1 MRATSTL
8 LSRSSLCRVSHM
20 DVTGVH
26 QAEAAGEGSGKARAD
41 RALLVSWAR
50 PDSYWDVVAAHL
62 PVALITGIALML
74 PLAVAPDDLPLIKC
88 TFLSL
93 TGYPCPFCG
102 LTRSF
107 WAIAHGNWAFAVY
120 HAPLAC
126 LIYVATALLFAWH
139 LTALMTGLR
148 VRSSLFRLLK
158 SPPVVLLMA
167 ATVIANWAYRLV
179 SGLK

>member
-1 MRATSTL
+1 MLRPREAVEVRGKGRGDWVLL
-8 LSRSSLCRVSHM
+8 LSW
-20 DVTGVH
+20 T
-26 QAEAAGEGSGKARAD
+26 
-41 RALLVSWAR
+41 R
-50 PDSYWDVVAAHL
+50 PDSYGDVVVAHL

-74 PLAVAPDDLPLIKC
+74 PHVVSCDDLPLMPC

-107 WAIAHGNWAFAVY
+107 WAIAHGDWAFAV
-120 HAPLAC
+120 HDAPVAC
-126 LIYVATALLFAWH
+126 LVYLATALLFAWH
-139 LTALMTGLR
+139 STALITGLR

-158 SPPVVLLMA
+158 SPIAVWLMVTMVA
-167 ATVIANWAYRLV
+167 LNWAYRLA

>member
-1 MRATSTL
+1 
-8 LSRSSLCRVSHM
+8 M
-20 DVTGVH
+20 DVAGVH
-26 QAEAAGEGSGKARAD
+26 QIEAADEGRGKGRAD
-41 RALLVSWAR
+41 RSLLVSWAR
-50 PDSYWDVVAAHL
+50 PDFYWDVVAAHL

-74 PLAVAPDDLPLIKC
+74 PHAVVRDDLPLIKC

-148 VRSSLFRLLK
+148 IRSSLFRLLK
-158 SPPVVLLMA
+158 SPPVVWLMA